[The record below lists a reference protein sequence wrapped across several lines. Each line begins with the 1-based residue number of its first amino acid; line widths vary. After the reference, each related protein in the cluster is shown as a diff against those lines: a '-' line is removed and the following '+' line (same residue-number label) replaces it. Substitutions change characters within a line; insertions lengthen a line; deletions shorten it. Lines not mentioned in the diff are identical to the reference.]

1 MLPYL
6 TSDRTI
12 CPANLLNTSVEQLIW
27 EVPALFVIGSLATF
41 VVNWLALVPW
51 RRAAGAHWTERARL
65 LWPARVSG
73 AFNIFLIPGNL
84 FLACCLLFPERPDG
98 WYAAPLVIS
107 AGLGALVG
115 TRHMSHEIFPDQSLL
130 DWTHQVFVSLLL
142 RFGILLVFVG
152 GVVAMPEDFGWQAC
166 AVTAVVLLFHLWMQ
180 WGLGLKFLRASGL
193 LKPAGERLYKI
204 ATETSTRLKVPIR
217 GVWFLAGAAAQAYA
231 MPTTRE
237 LLFTRPLLEIST
249 DEEVSAI
256 CAHELAHLS
265 ESKRTLAGR
274 IIGSLTLFPLLFI
287 RPAMHVFGPIAI
299 SLLFA
304 AMLLL
309 SIFARKLSQ
318 RMETRADLVATEN
331 QSEAGAYASAL
342 EKLYRTNQIPA
353 VTPRKR
359 THPHL
364 YDRLLAAGITPN
376 YPRPKAPAKFAWT
389 GWLML
394 LSFGVLLGLLLA
406 RLDQGR
412 TPPSTL
418 LDVALTP
425 R

>member
-1 MLPYL
+1 
-6 TSDRTI
+6 
-12 CPANLLNTSVEQLIW
+12 
-27 EVPALFVIGSLATF
+27 
-41 VVNWLALVPW
+41 
-51 RRAAGAHWTERARL
+51 
-65 LWPARVSG
+65 
-73 AFNIFLIPGNL
+73 
-84 FLACCLLFPERPDG
+84 
-98 WYAAPLVIS
+98 
-107 AGLGALVG
+107 
-115 TRHMSHEIFPDQSLL
+115 
-130 DWTHQVFVSLLL
+130 
-142 RFGILLVFVG
+142 
-152 GVVAMPEDFGWQAC
+152 
-166 AVTAVVLLFHLWMQ
+166 
-180 WGLGLKFLRASGL
+180 
-193 LKPAGERLYKI
+193 
-204 ATETSTRLKVPIR
+204 
-217 GVWFLAGAAAQAYA
+217 
-231 MPTTRE
+231 
-237 LLFTRPLLEIST
+237 
-249 DEEVSAI
+249 
-256 CAHELAHLS
+256 
-265 ESKRTLAGR
+265 
-274 IIGSLTLFPLLFI
+274 
-287 RPAMHVFGPIAI
+287 MHVFGPIAI